1 MKDIIRHMKIPL
13 AIVIVLMVPVAF
25 SDLPLALFTI
35 GACVLVIIVP
45 FIIKTRQMKKKQE
58 DSINAIYQD
67 YEKRKAMRKVNLK
80 TLLRDEPITKRRWF
94 VFWK

>member
-45 FIIKTRQMKKKQE
+45 FIIKTRQMKKKQK
-58 DSINAIYQD
+58 DSVNEIYRD
-67 YEKRKAMRKVNLK
+67 YERRKAMRKVNLK
-80 TLLRDEPITKRRWF
+80 ALLNDESLPKRKWYS
-94 VFWK
+94 FWK